1 MQHGD
6 AVSERNMD
14 MGIHVTCACTCAC
27 HVHVHVIHDVAHDVV
42 HDMMHD
48 VGQDVVHRVDL
59 RAEMVVLLPPLVAVA
74 YYRLRGVGLV
84 VEVGRLVR
92 VLGVYR
98 EESLALERVLA
109 RLPAKDRVLLY
120 ARE

>member
-1 MQHGD
+1 M
-6 AVSERNMD
+6 
-14 MGIHVTCACTCAC
+14 
-27 HVHVHVIHDVAHDVV
+27 HVIHDVVHDVV
-42 HDMMHD
+42 HDVGQD

-59 RAEMVVLLPPLVAVA
+59 RAEMEVLLPRLVAEA

-92 VLGVYR
+92 VLAVYR
-98 EESLALERVLA
+98 EECRALERVLA
-109 RLPAKDRVLLY
+109 RLPAIGRERLY